1 MGTVLNSIFGYKKF
15 AEDSAPSTAS
25 SGTSSTDATAEA
37 QARVR
42 QAAGTGRVQLL
53 AGAETGIKKTVGG

>member
-15 AEDSAPSTAS
+15 AEDQPATAS
-25 SGTSSTDATAEA
+25 GSNTDATAEA

-53 AGAETGIKKTVGG
+53 AGAETGVKKTVGG